1 MRRIQIHF
9 EQDTSLDY
17 IDVLIRATEK
27 DAAVTRLMDELTASP
42 PGTLTLFDGYGN
54 LKTFH
59 EDEMISA
66 SAEGRLVNVA
76 TVDGDWYTRRSLQ
89 ALEEVLDK
97 RRFIRISRFE
107 IINLERVQRYD
118 FTINGTLKIVMEN
131 GMQTW
136 ASRRYIP
143 AIRRYLKEKG

>member
-1 MRRIQIHF
+1 M
-9 EQDTSLDY
+9 ETG
-17 IDVLIRATEK
+17 IR
-27 DAAVTRLMDELTASP
+27 DGHYRL
-42 PGTLTLFDGYGN
+42 
-54 LKTFH
+54 
-59 EDEMISA
+59 
-66 SAEGRLVNVA
+66 
-76 TVDGDWYTRRSLQ
+76 
-89 ALEEVLDK
+89 LEEVLDK